1 MHTTKTDRKSGQITS
16 QALVGDPNRPTLTS
30 IIQREL
36 DDFGQQRQRR
46 SRVVGRLIFLQA
58 ALLAMGAPLN
68 FWPNFQPIAIVI
80 SLLGLAFFGFA
91 WVRNISGHVP
101 QARWLLIVG
110 SGVITA
116 ANMIGQVV
124 WQPGHILPV
133 GLASFPFLLTIF
145 EAGLLFYPEI
155 VLLTTA
161 ATAAFTALIFLVTL
175 LVGSELRAE
184 DTYLLAVMTLGLQA
198 LSGIIAW
205 QVAHFILDY
214 STELAQARREE
225 FIVTQFDALRR
236 TMDEQAARLREQV
249 VLVVHTI
256 LALTNRNYTAR
267 AGILEGELKPI
278 ADALNVLSGQLSAI
292 AANEHAHLSTAS
304 SALHAM
310 EVLGQMA
317 EGSASSSGSA
327 NSSLTPTI
335 PANYAMQNLVNS
347 LQTTRDAMQQ
357 RLGLVRDLATEAGQR
372 LVQVEEHSRTT
383 SRFVGE
389 NMATIGLL
397 RAEAERVHTSSTQ
410 LNELI
415 DQTLNELSALLP
427 PEVSAFKRSEARET
441 QPVPIMPGVTIQFE
455 ALSDDTELDFGKANS
470 PYTPPVEAVA
480 LNQGLDPNA
489 QAKLRD
495 AWSRIVSMTEKVAM
509 QLRDTDDLQD
519 KLGLTSRTMRQVD
532 TDLIQMR
539 NAVAGIRQLA
549 EQLYHTSNVAKIPLA
564 VPLPDSVEAIPPQ
577 ADVARPA
584 TQDTP
589 GSLNASDLID
599 TNFNQGQP
607 QGFQASPSRPVGDV
621 QH

>member
-1 MHTTKTDRKSGQITS
+1 MQTTKTDRKSGQISS
-16 QALVGDPNRPTLTS
+16 QMIVGDPNRPTMTS

-58 ALLAMGAPLN
+58 ALLVMGAPLN
-68 FWPNFQPIAIVI
+68 FWPEFQPIAVMIA
-80 SLLGLAFFGFA
+80 LAGLAFFGLT

-110 SGVITA
+110 SGILTA

-161 ATAAFTALIFLVTL
+161 ATAALTALLFLVTL
-175 LVGSELRAE
+175 LVGSELRAS

-198 LSGIIAW
+198 LAGIIAW

-214 STELAQARREE
+214 STELAQARHEE
-225 FIVTQFDALRR
+225 FIVTQFDALKR
-236 TMDEQAARLREQV
+236 TMDEQTARLREQV
-249 VLVVHTI
+249 VLVVQTI
-256 LALTNRNYTAR
+256 IALTNRNYTAR

-278 ADALNVLSGQLSAI
+278 ADALNVLSGQLSAM
-292 AANEHAHLSTAS
+292 AANEHAHINTTS

-317 EGSASSSGSA
+317 DGSASSSGRP
-327 NSSLTPTI
+327 NSSLTPTT
-335 PANYAMQNLVNS
+335 PGNYAMQNLITG

-357 RLGLVRDLATEAGQR
+357 RLGHVRDLATDAGHR
-372 LVQVEEHSRTT
+372 LVQVEEHSRAT

-389 NMATIGLL
+389 NRAVIGLL
-397 RAEAERVHTSSTQ
+397 RAEAERVHTTATQ
-410 LNELI
+410 LNDLI
-415 DQTLNELSALLP
+415 DQTLNELGELLP
-427 PEVSAFKRSEARET
+427 PEVSAFKRSEPRDA
-441 QPVPIMPGVTIQFE
+441 QSVPLMPGVTIQF
-455 ALSDDTELDFGKANS
+455 AAISDDTLLDLSDGDA
-470 PYTPPVEAVA
+470 PPPLASGETSQ
-480 LNQGLDPNA
+480 NQGLDPNA

-495 AWSRIVSMTEKVAM
+495 AWSHIVSMTEKVAM

-519 KLGLTSRTMRQVD
+519 KLGITSGAMRQVD
-532 TDLIQMR
+532 TDLNQMR
-539 NAVAGIRQLA
+539 NAVASIRQIA
-549 EQLYHTSNVAKIPLA
+549 EQLYHTSNVSKIQLTGT
-564 VPLPDSVEAIPPQ
+564 LPDIADSAPPQ
-577 ADVARPA
+577 ADVASPPP
-584 TQDTP
+584 QDTP
-589 GSLNASDLID
+589 GSLNAADLID
-599 TNFNQGQP
+599 VNFNQGTP
-607 QGFQASPSRPVGDV
+607 PLFQSPSSRPISEGN
-621 QH
+621 Q